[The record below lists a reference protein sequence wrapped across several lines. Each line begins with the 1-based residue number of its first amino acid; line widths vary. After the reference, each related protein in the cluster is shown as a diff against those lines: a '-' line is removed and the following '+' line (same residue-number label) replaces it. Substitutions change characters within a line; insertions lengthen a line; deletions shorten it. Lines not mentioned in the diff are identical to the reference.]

1 MKKFLLFILLPSILF
16 SNDDSKSIML
26 GVTTGV
32 NYIENQTNYSIIDS
46 DTCCGEFNNG
56 QDMGFYTGLNFEYE
70 ILSNFLLIQSRALF
84 DSRPATLNAETND
97 YKIYNPDLN
106 EYENATVNN
115 NFDATINYFTFGL
128 NFLVQPLSNIP
139 VRLGVGYDISDASIT
154 NEFSQSRSIVEP
166 SGIMINGKS
175 TEVVDEGEMNN
186 LTSSQ
191 GLSIGLSAKIQLD
204 DRISLNPEFIYRHPI
219 NSIVNNSD
227 WTSRIF
233 RAGASIMVSL
243 NPVSDRNEKITDQL
257 KEKPIIE
264 KEEEIIVIKKE
275 EPVDEKLIKKISA
288 SDLLITETVVTQTY
302 PILPYLF
309 FNESDSNL
317 DEKYKLKGTT
327 NNFKV
332 DELEKNS
339 LSIYYRMLDI
349 IALRMKEYNSKIR
362 ITGFTDGVE
371 LKDSVDRLNLA
382 KTRAQE
388 VKNYF
393 TDKWEIP
400 SSLINISFREIPY
413 SPTSN
418 EYSEGLTENRRV
430 KISSDDNRI
439 LKPIVHSEFQEYK
452 VNKDNLSINLDI
464 ESINNIKDLT
474 ININD
479 DYKTIFNKTFFEDI
493 REEINI
499 DLKDDFIKSLVTS
512 DHKSLTLE
520 ILVTKNNGRIESKK
534 MDLNIEFDKSNYELG
549 RLNLIVFDFDKS
561 EISNENKNMINTFIV
576 ENIKENSTIN
586 VTGSTDY
593 LGEKDYN
600 KKLSTSRATN
610 VANYIKNLVPDAQF
624 NSIIGLGSEN
634 PQFDNSKP
642 EGRFYCRTVF
652 VEVKTPIK
660 N

>member
-1 MKKFLLFILLPSILF
+1 MKKYLLFILLPAFLF
-16 SNDDSKSIML
+16 SNDDSESIML

-32 NYIENQTNYSIIDS
+32 NYISNETNYSIIDS
-46 DTCCGEFNNG
+46 DTCCGNFNDG
-56 QDMGFYTGLNFEYE
+56 QDIGFYTGLNFEYE
-70 ILSNFLLIQSRALF
+70 LLSNFLHIQSRALF

-97 YKIYNPDLN
+97 YIIYNPDLS
-106 EYENATVNN
+106 EYENATVDN

-128 NFLVQPLSNIP
+128 NFLVQPISTLP
-139 VRLGVGYDISDASIT
+139 VRLGIGYDISDASIT
-154 NEFSQSRSIVEP
+154 NEFSQARSIVEP
-166 SGIMINGKS
+166 SGIMINGKN

-191 GLSIGLSAKIQLD
+191 GLSLGLSARIQID

-219 NSIVNNSD
+219 NSIVSNSD

-243 NPVSDRNEKITDQL
+243 NSVSEKEDKVIYQI
-257 KEKPIIE
+257 KEQPIIE
-264 KEEEIIVIKKE
+264 KEEEIIVSKE
-275 EPVDEKLIKKISA
+275 EVAVDEKLINNLSV

-302 PILPYLF
+302 PILPYIF

-317 DEKYKLKGTT
+317 GDKYKLKGTT

-332 DELEKNS
+332 EDLEKNS
-339 LSIYYRMLDI
+339 LYIYYRMLDI
-349 IALRMKEYNSKIR
+349 IALRIKEYNSEIN

-371 LKDSVDRLNLA
+371 LKDSTDRLNLA
-382 KTRAQE
+382 KSRAQE
-388 VKNYF
+388 VKNYL
-393 TDKWEIP
+393 TDKWGIT
-400 SSLINISFREIPY
+400 SNLINISFREIPY
-413 SPTSN
+413 SPTNN

-430 KISSDDNRI
+430 KISSDDLRI

-452 VNKDNLSINLDI
+452 VNKDNININLDI
-464 ESINNIKDLT
+464 KNIDTIEDLT
-474 ININD
+474 INISD
-479 DYKTIFNKTFFEDI
+479 DKNTIFNKSYFDNI
-493 REEINI
+493 RNEIKI
-499 DLKDDFIKSLVTS
+499 ELSDDLIKSLASS
-512 DHKSLTLE
+512 DHERLSLELM
-520 ILVTKNNGRIESKK
+520 ITKNNGRIESKK
-534 MDLNIEFDKSNYELG
+534 IDLDIDLDKSNYELG

-561 EISNENKNMINTFIV
+561 EISNENKSMINTFIV

-600 KKLSTSRATN
+600 KRLSTSRATN

-624 NSIIGLGSEN
+624 NSVVGLGSEN

-652 VEVKTPIK
+652 VEVKTPISE
-660 N
+660 